1 MYQQLHANH
10 SSRRRA
16 CTDTRQVHSPLGP
29 KKTRDNKDEIS
40 MNVMRSW
47 RFIRV
52 ILHTFATMRQ
62 HCFSTVVAVL
72 DDADDSDRDLFS
84 NWDLDLFSAMCN
96 DVF

>member
-1 MYQQLHANH
+1 
-10 SSRRRA
+10 
-16 CTDTRQVHSPLGP
+16 
-29 KKTRDNKDEIS
+29 

-62 HCFSTVVAVL
+62 HCFSTVLAVL

-84 NWDLDLFSAMCN
+84 NWDFDLFSAMCN
-96 DVF
+96 AVFKSSSVSSPKALLLESLPSIEPSHLAPLKK